1 MSPHSSSPIHTLD
14 ALKRAG
20 LLGTSAQV
28 AVLDYLQQAE
38 HGHFGAEEIH
48 RQIARKGERMNL
60 STTYRVLNQLVGA
73 GFVANVPL
81 GKHHSLYELNTGKV
95 HDHLVCVVCGR
106 VEEFSD
112 GTINRRRAA
121 IAKEFGLR
129 FVGKTLALRGVCA
142 DCAAHAHPAGPRVR

>member
-1 MSPHSSSPIHTLD
+1 MSPRFSPPINTLD
-14 ALKRAG
+14 VLKRAG
-20 LLGTSAQV
+20 LLGTSAQI

-48 RQIARKGERMNL
+48 RRIAKNGERMNL
-60 STTYRVLNQLVGA
+60 STTYRVLNQLVRA
-73 GFVANVPL
+73 GFVANVTL
-81 GKHHSLYELNTGKV
+81 GKHHSLYELNTGMA
-95 HDHLVCVVCGR
+95 HDHLVCVLCGR

-112 GTINRRRAA
+112 VTINRRRAA

-142 DCAAHAHPAGPRVR
+142 DCAARAHPAGPRVR

>member
-1 MSPHSSSPIHTLD
+1 MSPRSSSPIHALD

-20 LLGTSAQV
+20 LAGTSAQI

-48 RQIARKGERMNL
+48 RRIARTGERMNL
-60 STTYRVLNQLVGA
+60 STTYRVLHQLVGA
-73 GFVANVPL
+73 GLVANVPL
-81 GKHHSLYELNTGKV
+81 GKDHSLYELNTGKV

-112 GTINRRRAA
+112 VTINRRRAA

-129 FVGKTLALRGVCA
+129 FAGKTLALQGVCA
-142 DCAAHAHPAGPRVR
+142 DCAARAHPARP

>member
-1 MSPHSSSPIHTLD
+1 MPPRSQSTVPTLD

-20 LLGTSAQV
+20 LLGTAAQI
-28 AVLDYLQQAE
+28 AVLEHLQRTE
-38 HGHFGAEEIH
+38 HGHFSAEDIH
-48 RQIARKGERMNL
+48 RRIAAAGDRMNL
-60 STTYRVLNQLVGA
+60 STTYRVLGQLVEA

-112 GTINRRRAA
+112 AMINRRRAA
-121 IAKEFGLR
+121 IAKKFGLR
-129 FVGKTLALRGVCA
+129 IVGKTLALQGVCA
-142 DCAAHAHPAGPRVR
+142 ECAARAHPLRPRAK